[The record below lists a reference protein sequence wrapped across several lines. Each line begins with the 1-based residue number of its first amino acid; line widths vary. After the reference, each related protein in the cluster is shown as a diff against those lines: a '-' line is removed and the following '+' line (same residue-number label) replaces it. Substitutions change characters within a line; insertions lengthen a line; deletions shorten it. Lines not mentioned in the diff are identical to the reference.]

1 MPANASCIFL
11 GELSQRASLTQRL
24 LELSQNLLG
33 VHSRA
38 RVNGMQVLCDLLQK
52 FVDID
57 IQARHN
63 RGRTCFEMAQD
74 LRDVVFPKAMQ
85 SDARALDHGAVEL
98 ALPLRRP
105 CAFVR
110 DG

>member
-1 MPANASCIFL
+1 MQTNTLCIFC
-11 GELSQRASLTQRL
+11 GKLSQRASLTQGL

-74 LRDVVFPKAMQ
+74 LRDVVFPKAVQ

-98 ALPLRRP
+98 ALPLRCS
-105 CAFVR
+105 CAFV
-110 DG
+110 GYG